1 MKLAV
6 FFQLG
11 CEGETRMLLV
21 KIVKKKRYMVEGFE
35 EKKAVINVDTGE
47 AEEQL

>member
-1 MKLAV
+1 M

-11 CEGETRMLLV
+11 CEGDVRKLAV

-35 EKKAVINVDTGE
+35 LKKTVINVDTGE
-47 AEEQL
+47 A